1 MRDLLY
7 DILLTNPNINYDDAG
22 FGLISTAVLQALTE
36 AVDLNIIVKD
46 PESKTGVFSVVVP
59 KYSDSTEDQR
69 RSRTMPD
76 ITWEAL
82 LAGAIHQVKTKGVL
96 RASL

>member
-22 FGLISTAVLQALTE
+22 FGLIATAVLQTLSE
-36 AVDLNIIVKD
+36 AVDLNIIALD
-46 PESKTGVFSVVVP
+46 SKSKKGIYTVRIP
-59 KYSDSTEDQR
+59 KYEDSTEDQH

-82 LAGAIHQVKTKGVL
+82 LSGAIHQVKTKGVL